1 MAMWIQA
8 QQLQGDALHQM
19 QALYGQHF
27 PIEVRHYL
35 SQWIESQAWDSID
48 LDNPQENIKA
58 TQLLEGLVQELQKK
72 AEHQVGEDGFLLKIK
87 LGHYAT
93 QLQNTY
99 DRCPMEL
106 VRCIRHILYNEQRL
120 VREANNGSSP
130 AGSLADAMSQK
141 HLQINQT
148 FEELRLI
155 TQDTENELKKLQ
167 QTQEYFIIQYQESL
181 RIQAQFA
188 QLTQLNPQERMSRET
203 ALQQKQVSLEAW
215 LQREAQTLQQYRV
228 VSGSCIP
235 LPLGGSPVTPDSGH
249 PPGRGQ
255 SQAENRSPLSW
266 GACGVEQV
274 ERACGLLPG
283 SQKAAVPSLMQ
294 ELAEKHQKTLQL
306 LRKQQT
312 IILDDELIQWKR
324 RQQLAGNGG
333 PPEGS
338 LDVLQSWCEK
348 LAEIIWQNRQQIR
361 RAEHLCQQ
369 LPIPGP
375 VEEMLA
381 EVNATITDIISALV
395 TSTFIIEK
403 QPPQVLKTQTKFA
416 ATVRLLVG
424 GKLNVHMN
432 PPQVKATIISEQQA
446 KSLLKNENTRN
457 DYSGEILNNC
467 CVMEYHQATG
477 TLSAHFRNMSLKRI
491 KRSDRR
497 GAESVTEEKFTILF
511 DSQFSVG
518 GNELVFQVKT
528 LSLPVVVIVHGSQD
542 NNATATVLWD
552 NAFAEPGRVPF
563 AVPDK
568 VLWPQLCEALNM
580 KFKAEVQSSR
590 GLTKENLVFLAQK
603 LFNSSSS
610 HLEDYNS
617 MSVSWSQFNR
627 ENLPGRNYT
636 FWQWFDGVMEVLKK
650 HLKPHWNDGAILG
663 FVNKQQAHDLLI
675 NKPDGTFLLRFSDSE
690 IGGITIAWKFDSQER
705 MFWNLMP
712 FTTRD
717 FSIRS
722 LADRLGDLN
731 YLIYVFPD
739 RPKDEVYSKYYTPV
753 PCEPAT
759 AKAADGYVK
768 PQIKQVVPEFANAST
783 DAGSGATYMD
793 QAPSP
798 VVCPQAHYNM
808 YSQNPDPVLDTDG
821 DFDLEDTMD
830 VARRVEELLGRP
842 MDNQWVP
849 HAQS

>member
-19 QALYGQHF
+19 QSLYGQHF

-35 SQWIESQAWDSID
+35 SQWIESQAWDAVD
-48 LDNPQENIKA
+48 LDSSQDEFRAKR
-58 TQLLEGLVQELQKK
+58 LLEGLVQELQKK

-93 QLQNTY
+93 QLKNTY

-106 VRCIRHILYNEQRL
+106 VRCIKHILYHEQRL
-120 VREANNGSSP
+120 VREATNPSSP
-130 AGSLADAMSQK
+130 VGDLLDTMSQK

-148 FEELRLI
+148 FEELRLM
-155 TQDTENELKKLQ
+155 TRDSENDLSGLSGLQ
-167 QTQEYFIIQYQESL
+167 HTQEYFIIQYQESV
-181 RIQAQFA
+181 RVQAQISQLA
-188 QLTQLNPQERMSRET
+188 QLSPQDQSRILREQG
-203 ALQQKQVSLEAW
+203 LQQKKASMDAW
-215 LQREAQTLQQYRV
+215 LQHEAQKLQQFR
-228 VSGSCIP
+228 
-235 LPLGGSPVTPDSGH
+235 
-249 PPGRGQ
+249 
-255 SQAENRSPLSW
+255 
-266 GACGVEQV
+266 
-274 ERACGLLPG
+274 
-283 SQKAAVPSLMQ
+283 Q

-333 PPEGS
+333 PSEGS

-348 LAEIIWQNRQQIR
+348 LAETIWQNRQQIR
-361 RAEHLCQQ
+361 RAEHLRQQ

-375 VEEMLA
+375 VENMLT
-381 EVNATITDIISALV
+381 ELNATITDIISALV

-446 KSLLKNENTRN
+446 KALLKNENTRN
-457 DYSGEILNNC
+457 DCSGEILNNSC
-467 CVMEYHQATG
+467 HMEYHQATG
-477 TLSAHFRNMSLKRI
+477 TLGAHFRNMSLKRI

-511 DSQFSVG
+511 ESQFSVG

-563 AVPDK
+563 VVPDK
-568 VLWPQLCEALNM
+568 VAWPQLCEALNM
-580 KFKAEVQSSR
+580 KFKAEVQSNH
-590 GLTKENLVFLAQK
+590 GLSEENLVFLAQK
-603 LFNSSSS
+603 AFSSTNV
-610 HLEDYNS
+610 HPEDYSN
-617 MSVSWSQFNR
+617 MTISWSQFNR
-627 ENLPGRNYT
+627 ESLPGRNFT
-636 FWQWFDGVMEVLKK
+636 FWQWFDGVMELTKK

-663 FVNKQQAHDLLI
+663 FVNKQQAQDMLLS
-675 NKPDGTFLLRFSDSE
+675 KPNGTFLLRFSDSE
-690 IGGITIAWKFDSQER
+690 IGGVTIAWVADNTNKAGER
-705 MFWNLMP
+705 LVWNLMP
-712 FTTRD
+712 YTTKD

-722 LADRLGDLN
+722 LADRISDLN
-731 YLIYVFPD
+731 HLLYLYPD
-739 RPKDEVYSKYYTPV
+739 RPKDDVFSKYYTPLLSKPV
-753 PCEPAT
+753 
-759 AKAADGYVK
+759 DGYVK
-768 PQIKQVVPEFANAST
+768 PQIKQVVPGFATALS
-783 DAGSGATYMD
+783 DQAAGSNIYMD
-793 QAPSP
+793 QASSP
-798 VVCPQAHYNM
+798 AVCSQPPYM
-808 YSQNPDPVLDTDG
+808 FPQNPDTMLDPDG
-821 DFDLEDTMD
+821 DFDLDDTMD
-830 VARRVEELLGRP
+830 VARHVEELLRRP
-842 MDNQWVP
+842 VDNQWMP
-849 HAQS
+849 PS